1 MPQSQP
7 PGVLPLRP
15 LTFGELLDAAV
26 LLLRGNARVF
36 LAVAAVL
43 AAGEQVLLYPL
54 RTAAGIRPPFGAPYS
69 DRLGEY
75 WLMLGIGFGIE
86 VTIIALLGGLTARA
100 AGPALRG
107 DRLSSRQLLD
117 PAGGRFLAVLAVAL
131 VVGAVATV
139 AALAGFVPWIFAYGL
154 LGLAVPAVVID
165 RVNPGRALL
174 RSMGLSG
181 RAAMRAGWIRLGG
194 YLGWFFVRFALNLGG
209 LALVRLFL
217 GEVHQSWVMYVQIA
231 ALAAINA
238 IAYAMLA
245 CLDAVLHL
253 ETRMRC
259 EGLDIALSRAGHR
272 GRPMELAVR

>member
-1 MPQSQP
+1 VPQSQP
-7 PGVLPLRP
+7 IGVLPLRP

-36 LAVAAVL
+36 LLMAAVL
-43 AAGEQVLLYPL
+43 AAGEQALLYPL
-54 RTAAGIRPPFGAPYS
+54 RIAAGIRPPFGTPYA

-75 WLMLGIGFGIE
+75 WLMLGVSLGTE
-86 VTIIALLGGLTARA
+86 VFIIAVVGGLTARA

-107 DRLSSRQLLD
+107 ERLSSRELLD
-117 PAGGRFLAVLAVAL
+117 PAGGRFLAVLGVAL
-131 VVGAVATV
+131 VVGFIATV
-139 AALAGFVPWIFAYGL
+139 AALAGLLPWVFAYGL

-174 RSMGLSG
+174 RSIGLSG
-181 RAAMRAGWIRLGG
+181 RAGMRAGWIRLGG
-194 YLGWFFVRFALNLGG
+194 YLGWYFVRLALNLGG

-217 GEVHQSWVMYVQIA
+217 ADVHQSWVMYLQIG
-231 ALAAINA
+231 ALAAVNA
-238 IAYAMLA
+238 VAYAMLA
-245 CLDAVLHL
+245 SLDAVLHL

-259 EGLDIALSRAGHR
+259 EGLDIALSRARHR